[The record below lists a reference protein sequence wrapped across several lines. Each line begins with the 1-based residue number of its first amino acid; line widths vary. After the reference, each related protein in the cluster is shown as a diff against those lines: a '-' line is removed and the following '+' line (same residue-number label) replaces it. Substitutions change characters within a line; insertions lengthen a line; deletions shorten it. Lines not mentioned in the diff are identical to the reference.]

1 MTLVMG
7 VVNVT
12 PDSFSDGGRHLRADD
27 AVAHGE
33 ALRADGADILD
44 IGGESTRPG
53 AERVAAAL
61 EQERVLPVIAR
72 LSAAGALVSIDTMNA
87 STALAAVAAGARIV
101 NDVSGGLADPDML
114 AAVAG
119 TDADVILQHWRGHSA
134 AMYDPADYAD
144 ITAEV
149 IGELEQ
155 RVQAATDAGIPAQ
168 RIILDPGFGFGK
180 QPADNWVLARG
191 LPRLVGLGFRVLVG
205 TSRKRMLAVAIGDD
219 ATEQRKDLATAVTSV
234 LAAQAGA
241 WGVRVHDVASTRIAL
256 AVRDE
261 WEGRG

>member
-1 MTLVMG
+1 MG

-12 PDSFSDGGRHLRADD
+12 PDSFSDGGRHPCEDD

-53 AERVAAAL
+53 AARVDPAL
-61 EQERVLPVIAR
+61 EQDRVLPVIAR
-72 LSAAGALVSIDTMNA
+72 LAATGAVISVDTMNA
-87 STALAAVAAGARIV
+87 ATALAAVAAGARIV

-114 AAVAG
+114 PAVAG

-134 AMYDPADYAD
+134 AMYAPADYAD

-149 IGELEQ
+149 IGELRQ
-155 RVQAATDAGIPAQ
+155 RVQAATDAGIPAE

-180 QPADNWVLARG
+180 QPADNWQLAHN
-191 LPRLVGLGFRVLVG
+191 LPHLVGLGFRVLVG
-205 TSRKRMLAVAIGDD
+205 TSRKRMLAIAIGEE
-219 ATEQRKDLATAVTSV
+219 ASEERKDLATAVTSV
-234 LAAQAGA
+234 LAAQAGV

>member
-1 MTLVMG
+1 MG

-12 PDSFSDGGRHLRADD
+12 PDSFSDGGRHLREDD

-53 AERVAAAL
+53 AARVDPAL
-61 EQERVLPVIAR
+61 EQDRVLPVIAR
-72 LSAAGALVSIDTMNA
+72 LAATGAVISVDTMNA
-87 STALAAVAAGARIV
+87 ATALAAVAAGARIV

-114 AAVAG
+114 PAVAG

-134 AMYDPADYAD
+134 AMYAPADYAD

-149 IGELEQ
+149 IGELRR
-155 RVQAATDAGIPAQ
+155 RVQAATDAGIPAE

-180 QPADNWVLARG
+180 QPADNWQLARN
-191 LPRLVGLGFRVLVG
+191 LPHLVGLGFRVLVG
-205 TSRKRMLAVAIGDD
+205 TSRKRMLAIAIGEE
-219 ATEQRKDLATAVTSV
+219 ASEERKDLATAVTSV
-234 LAAQAGA
+234 LAAQAGV